1 MKQILLVLIASM
13 AFGGTAWAT
22 VSADPPGG
30 GTGNV
35 VSGSNVPNGT
45 YTGHVEKSSQQPNGY
60 VFVVVGD
67 GSPLPAGTVID
78 IPLTDTNSTQ
88 EDVLDKA
95 VNQNDDNNTV
105 ALTGGNV
112 QRVSTGDPART

>member
-1 MKQILLVLIASM
+1 MKQFLFVAVALLAL
-13 AFGGTAWAT
+13 GGTAWAT

-30 GTGNV
+30 GISNL
-35 VSGSNVPNGT
+35 VSGGAVPNGT

-67 GSPLPAGTVID
+67 DSPFPDGTVID
-78 IPLTDTNSTQ
+78 IPLTDANNKQ

-95 VNQNDDNNTV
+95 VNQNDNNNTV

-112 QRVSTGDPART
+112 QRVSTGNPPRT